1 MHPGH
6 VLCIL
11 VTRFGACQEELRAS
25 DGISQS
31 PVGGCQRAVG
41 HARAGGGL
49 RTWLPEELLS
59 RTRHG
64 IGVGGS
70 SSNAAESGG
79 RLQVAPTRW
88 SGNSHSI
95 ATVPRHRSETWI
107 THDRRGAV
115 AVCCTNPPV
124 SSSSDTRPRSHRCWS
139 ETGSEAR
146 HDNGRS
152 GRVYAVNHQ
161 RESGWRRG

>member
-31 PVGGCQRAVG
+31 SVGGCQWAVG
-41 HARAGGGL
+41 HAQAIGDL
-49 RTWLPEELLS
+49 RTWLPEGLLS
-59 RTRHG
+59 GTRHG
-64 IGVGGS
+64 IGGSGS
-70 SSNAAESGG
+70 SSSAAESG